1 MQALKL
7 CGQEARFAQPEGEV
21 GYVRI
26 TMNVKILLKQEVLL
40 TGRVRGGPG
49 GRPYLALV
57 EPMLETTPW
66 LVPKVV
72 VSAGGGQIP
81 VRVKNIGET
90 SVYLHRY
97 QKVGRL
103 SLVQPSDVFA
113 GNIRLSMTTPGTIE
127 VHLQQVSFVQAPVT
141 DDPIPVNLS
150 GANLSPREQQQV
162 AECLAQH

>member
-49 GRPYLALV
+49 
-57 EPMLETTPW
+57 
-66 LVPKVV
+66 
-72 VSAGGGQIP
+72 
-81 VRVKNIGET
+81 
-90 SVYLHRY
+90 
-97 QKVGRL
+97 
-103 SLVQPSDVFA
+103 
-113 GNIRLSMTTPGTIE
+113 
-127 VHLQQVSFVQAPVT
+127 
-141 DDPIPVNLS
+141 VNLS

-162 AECLAQH
+162 AECLAQHREMFSIDDQEYGRATTVLHNIPTGDAPPICEYHRQIPP